1 MRTLRTPMTAA
12 IVLGLMGGTTA
23 GAAAAPADDQI
34 SYTSQPDRLAV
45 FLNNIAYA
53 QDRVSLPGGTDV
65 RVVLPNTV
73 YPDTLVLRENGK
85 RVANYRLD
93 RKTGQPAIHW
103 QSATDSELRDITLD
117 YLLGGVTWRP
127 TYDMWLGA
135 DDDPT
140 VDFDFFAEITDSAL
154 ELDDVE
160 TRLVAGHVDLANPI
174 APMAELTANQKLVS
188 YAGDGYIDTS
198 TPAGQIDIQHVYD
211 IGQVTAEPGD
221 VVYSQ
226 MVGQT
231 LPARRLHLWNAQSDE
246 QVTVIYKVKNESV
259 QPFAEGIVRSYQ
271 NGLFIG
277 SDHVELT
284 PVGSEG
290 SVTVGHLQDVRVK
303 REESR
308 TAIDEGRLDYF
319 HEVEMT
325 ISNFT
330 ETTVHLDVVDY
341 RLPQA
346 EQLQYSMQ
354 PQVDVGNLLRWQIS
368 VEPGDEMVIRYEFK
382 VD

>member
-1 MRTLRTPMTAA
+1 MTAA
-12 IVLGLMGGTTA
+12 IVLGLIGGTTA
-23 GAAAAPADDQI
+23 GTAAAPADDQI

-160 TRLVAGHVDLANPI
+160 TRLVAGYVDLANPI

-246 QVTVIYKVKNESV
+246 QVTVIYKVRNESV
-259 QPFAEGIVRSYQ
+259 QPFAEGVVRSYQ
-271 NGLFIG
+271 NELFIG
-277 SDHVELT
+277 SDYVELT